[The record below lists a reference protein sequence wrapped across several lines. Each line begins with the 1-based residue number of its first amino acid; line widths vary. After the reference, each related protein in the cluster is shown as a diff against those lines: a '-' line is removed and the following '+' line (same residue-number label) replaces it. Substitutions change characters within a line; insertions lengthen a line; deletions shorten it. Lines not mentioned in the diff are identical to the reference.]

1 VLILLMQFSL
11 RETIPLSTV
20 VCLGVGAGN
29 VVQMALKRHPFA
41 DRPLIDA
48 WTAGLIG
55 PMMLIGTILGVLLN
69 QMVPNWFVLTLLV
82 IVMTAATLRT
92 LRRGI
97 NMWKEETDRT
107 DTIASEAELANYQG
121 VVNAPGFDSARHDD
135 NMPPKLSRATSSK
148 RQERLGRINKA
159 KKQQLEKQK
168 EAMNKYDRI
177 ALEYVQDG
185 EKTTQWRVVVATIL
199 SLVLVGVTS
208 FLKGN
213 GLAVSSAGIVPC
225 SGYFW
230 LLLLCP
236 IIVLPF
242 IWLFVARR
250 LMFKHQQKIGV
261 PGYQLQTGDVAWTLR
276 TTLLVGVGATAI
288 GLITSLLGVGGG
300 VLTVPMLLELGMIPE
315 VATAV
320 SSVMVLLNSASSV
333 VQFVILGRIDG
344 GYGAVLVC
352 IGLCGSLLGM
362 RVIGYIV
369 DKYDKSSVIVL
380 VLVVALA
387 ASVVLVTVEGG
398 LQIAQNVRIGN
409 SAAFDF
415 NPLCTQVL

>member
-1 VLILLMQFSL
+1 V
-11 RETIPLSTV
+11 
-20 VCLGVGAGN
+20 
-29 VVQMALKRHPFA
+29 
-41 DRPLIDA
+41 
-48 WTAGLIG
+48 
-55 PMMLIGTILGVLLN
+55 
-69 QMVPNWFVLTLLV
+69 
-82 IVMTAATLRT
+82 
-92 LRRGI
+92 
-97 NMWKEETDRT
+97 
-107 DTIASEAELANYQG
+107 
-121 VVNAPGFDSARHDD
+121 
-135 NMPPKLSRATSSK
+135 
-148 RQERLGRINKA
+148 
-159 KKQQLEKQK
+159 
-168 EAMNKYDRI
+168 
-177 ALEYVQDG
+177 
-185 EKTTQWRVVVATIL
+185 
-199 SLVLVGVTS
+199 
-208 FLKGN
+208 
-213 GLAVSSAGIVPC
+213 
-225 SGYFW
+225 
-230 LLLLCP
+230 
-236 IIVLPF
+236 
-242 IWLFVARR
+242 
-250 LMFKHQQKIGV
+250 GV
-261 PGYQLQTGDVAWTLR
+261 PGYTLQTGDVAWTLR

-398 LQIAQNVRIGN
+398 LRIAQNVRIGN